1 MKRHA
6 ILTVL
11 LSSLT
16 CASFAGA
23 QEAIPE
29 HFVPSEECM
38 SDECTCEDAPM
49 MEVFLSNQVRARD
62 AWISVRLDVFTAGGP
77 QSMADAVK
85 LFEKR
90 FAGDPRVSEQFMSC
104 EGYDSDINSLKKIAG
119 VPGLGQASLDPCF
132 CNAFCKDIVDATVTH
147 ELTHG
152 PTLLAGFASVLQFKV
167 ACKAGALP
175 DSFCNALDPKIL
187 ADSEVLSYVAGNRSL
202 AESIEDLYE
211 DDPEMDCTWE
221 PLPDF
226 VPPEPEPEP
235 NLLPPVP
242 GAELPVLPSDGLW
255 ARFTLLVDRFVNGAA
270 N

>member
-1 MKRHA
+1 MKRLRPV
-6 ILTVL
+6 LTAL
-11 LSSLT
+11 LPCLMF
-16 CASFAGA
+16 AAPAGA
-23 QEAIPE
+23 QEEIPG

-49 MEVFLSNQVRARD
+49 MEVFLANQQRARD
-62 AWISVRLDVFTAGGP
+62 AWISVRLDVFSDGGP
-77 QSMADAVK
+77 QSMPDAVK

-90 FAGDPRVSEQFMSC
+90 FAGDPRVGTQFMSC

-119 VPGLGQASLDPCF
+119 VPSLGNASLDPCF

-187 ADSEVLSYVAGNRSL
+187 ADSEVISYTVGNAQL
-202 AESIEDLYE
+202 DESIEDLYE
-211 DDPEMDCTWE
+211 DDPEMDCTWD

-226 VPPEPEPEP
+226 VPPEPEP

-242 GAELPVLPSDGLW
+242 GAELPVQPSDGLW
-255 ARFTLLVDRFVNGAA
+255 ARFTLLVDRFVNGAGD
-270 N
+270 